1 MQNSENWITGFDSF
15 IKDITGGRKMST
27 WGNSTIATK
36 YVYQKIHEILDME
49 EREDVDYCLSRLL
62 NELAYNY
69 QIDTGKLIGEEE

>member
-1 MQNSENWITGFDSF
+1 
-15 IKDITGGRKMST
+15 MST